1 MRFILHNNRIYIFF
15 NNVKGGCFMK
25 TKYKPPR
32 ISVELLEKTDIL
44 LASAPEP
51 EKEKEVENRYGSFAS
66 FVWKELWE

>member
-1 MRFILHNNRIYIFF
+1 
-15 NNVKGGCFMK
+15 MK